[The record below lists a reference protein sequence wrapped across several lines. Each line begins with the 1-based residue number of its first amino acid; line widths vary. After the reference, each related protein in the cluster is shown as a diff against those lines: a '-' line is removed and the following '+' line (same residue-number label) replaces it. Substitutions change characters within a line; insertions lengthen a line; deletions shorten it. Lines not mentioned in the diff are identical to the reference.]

1 MSLAPVPAG
10 GGPWSNLKAPK
21 LSPSVF
27 SFVTEHM
34 KYSTM
39 APVQA
44 RTIPLLL
51 SHHDVVVEAI
61 TGSGKTMAYL
71 VPCIEFLLQE
81 RTRKACADNRQAV
94 IAVIILPSRE
104 LAQQVY
110 EVARKFIAFVCSQ
123 DATLPAYSCQCYIGG
138 RDVAV
143 DVSLFTKKGSNVLIG
158 TPGRLF
164 ELLVSSKHA
173 MLFNFGHMELL
184 VLDEADKLLE
194 FGFKAKL
201 DSLLKRFP
209 KQRRTGLFSAT
220 QTKELADLARAGM
233 RNPVSVS
240 VRVASSISTATVD
253 ASKPQVPQEIVNR
266 FAIAKASEKL
276 DRLVGLL
283 RKYEKTKVIVY
294 IMTCAG
300 VEWLAAALGYLL
312 PDRAAHLF
320 ALHGQ
325 MPMPQRQK
333 VHAQVT
339 QQTAAIL
346 VCTDVAARGL
356 DLPNIAVV
364 IQFDPPVDPH
374 TFIHRIGRTGRMGRK
389 GETVV
394 LLMPQELDY
403 IDFMRLQNVLLLPV
417 DSKLDSVE
425 TTEDQAPVDANRTLS
440 ASVPVHKRREMNN
453 KRRKAEGKNK
463 RDALET
469 RKRQRGEVTGDMCDS
484 PSVLAIRRASR
495 DHPELMKL
503 AARAF
508 VSFIR
513 AYKEHECRY
522 IFQLR
527 ALDLTDLTHGFGLFK
542 VPNCGEIRS
551 MKLLRIPLQPE
562 FADVLEMLE
571 AERKARASD
580 RLAAATAAAQESD
593 DDPDGDGRVHK
604 VHRTERNDEL
614 DALKNSHLSRA
625 ERNRHWKQAEIDE
638 IMRDS
643 YYIKKERRG
652 RLASRIVDDKMG
664 VDALENAV
672 LSSRE
677 RREAKRIRK

>member
-1 MSLAPVPAG
+1 MSAVPVPVG
-10 GGPWSNLKAPK
+10 GGPWTNLKAPK
-21 LSPSVF
+21 LSPVVL
-27 SFVTEHM
+27 SFIQEHL
-34 KYSTM
+34 KYAAM

-71 VPCIEFLLQE
+71 VPCMELLLQE
-81 RTRKACADNRQAV
+81 RTRKACAENRQAV
-94 IAVIILPSRE
+94 VAVIVLPSRE
-104 LAQQVY
+104 LAQQVFDLAKAFLSY
-110 EVARKFIAFVCSQ
+110 IATHEAGSPQ
-123 DATLPAYSCQCYIGG
+123 YSCQCYIGG
-138 RDVAV
+138 RDIAV
-143 DVSLFTKKGSNVLIG
+143 DVSLFLKKGANVLIG

-164 ELLVSSKHA
+164 ELVVSSKHA
-173 MLFNFGHMELL
+173 TLFNFGHMELL
-184 VLDEADKLLE
+184 VLDEADKLLD

-240 VRVASSISTATVD
+240 VRVANSISTSTVD
-253 ASKPQVPQEIVNR
+253 ASKPQVPEEIVNR
-266 FAIAKASEKL
+266 FAISRASEKL
-276 DRLVGLL
+276 DRLVAYLT
-283 RKYEKTKVIVY
+283 KFSKSKVIVY
-294 IMTCAG
+294 VMTCAG
-300 VEWLAAALGYLL
+300 VEWLSAALAILL
-312 PDRAAHLF
+312 PTRTGELF

-333 VHAQVT
+333 VHGQVS
-339 QQTAAIL
+339 QKSAAVL

-356 DLPNIAVV
+356 DIPNIGVV
-364 IQFDPPVDPH
+364 VQYDPPVDPH

-389 GETVV
+389 GETLVM
-394 LLMPQELDY
+394 LMPEELDY
-403 IDFMRLQNVLLLPV
+403 VEFMRLQNVVLVPEDPKI
-417 DSKLDSVE
+417 DSIEKA
-425 TTEDQAPVDANRTLS
+425 EDANPVDAGRTLGS
-440 ASVPVHKRREMNN
+440 SLPAHKRNH
-453 KRRKAEGKNK
+453 KDTRRRRPGSDN
-463 RDALET
+463 RDALEV
-469 RKRQRGEVTGDMCDS
+469 RKRQRGEVVGDLCES
-484 PSVLAIRRASR
+484 PSVLLLRRASR
-495 DHPELMKL
+495 ENIALMKL
-503 AARAF
+503 GARAF

-527 ALDLTDLTHGFGLFK
+527 SLDMTDMTHGFALFK

-551 MKLLRIPLQPE
+551 MKVLRIPLQAE
-562 FADVLEMLE
+562 FDDIVARLE
-571 AERKARASD
+571 AERKAKAAE
-580 RLAAATAAAQESD
+580 RLAEAAAAAQEVEDDSD
-593 DDPDGDGRVHK
+593 VEGRARK
-604 VHRTERNDEL
+604 IHRTERNDEL
-614 DALKNSHLSRA
+614 DSLKHSKMSKA
-625 ERNRHWKQAEIDE
+625 ERSRNWKQTEIDE

-672 LSSRE
+672 MSTRE
-677 RREAKRIRK
+677 RREVKRARK